1 MNILSKKCFVE
12 SKTYKLHIY
21 SILHKF
27 LWLGFSG
34 NFLGIPVTWKKPSIF
49 KIKANY
55 IAVLNTFFFLTPVLI
70 HTFQNMSTILLPRI
84 KDTLNAFD
92 DFKNKQQKCMKKCFL
107 ICKDIYIYMSW
118 KFLQYVIHC
127 VKTQIL
133 KKNYF
138 GKNKRC
144 KKCTFFFRELELISF
159 AFNSQFLYDLMLK
172 VHPSKTVYRIF
183 HFRFRFIFTKVFIF
197 AQ

>member
-1 MNILSKKCFVE
+1 MTWFFWE
-12 SKTYKLHIY
+12 
-21 SILHKF
+21 
-27 LWLGFSG
+27 FSG
-34 NFLGIPVTWKKPSIF
+34 YSRHLEKTFNFQDQGQLYSSNKH
-49 KIKANY
+49 
-55 IAVLNTFFFLTPVLI
+55 LFFLTPVLI

-107 ICKDIYIYMSW
+107 ICKDIYIYIYMSW

-144 KKCTFFFRELELISF
+144 KKCTLFFFRELELISF

-172 VHPSKTVYRIF
+172 VHPSKTVYGIF
-183 HFRFRFIFTKVFIF
+183 HFRFRFIFIKVFIF